1 MKQYTLY
8 ILLFVACLNHL
19 YANDSLDIANDSFL
33 QTLNDS
39 GQSQQKALTSIQDT
53 INQIST
59 NEFMFADTRRY
70 LIDGSLPMRL
80 TKIKPVSA
88 AIFGATL
95 TGLFIIQ
102 HEMQQSTIWKNV
114 SPKFRIAEDYQYSL
128 GADKFGHFYGTYMPS
143 YFMSQVF
150 MSTGFGYDLSHVLGG
165 SLGLLY
171 TTYVEILDGYSVDFG
186 FSPSDWYADIAGSA
200 YFIAQHYLPVLQNF
214 QPKFMYV
221 KPSWIGEK
229 NRWEAESF
237 IDDYS
242 AQTFWMSINVHNLLP
257 NKLKNYW
264 PDFLELSVGYAVF
277 SLCSDGYRGHSCDPV
292 ISEPVSAAA
301 WGNRTVLIGLDYN
314 LVKLLPDGGSF
325 WNWLKQT
332 LNQFK
337 ILPSPTIAIG
347 RTTRFYLT
355 FPFPI
360 KIGNIRF

>member
-1 MKQYTLY
+1 MKQYNLY
-8 ILLFVACLNHL
+8 IILCVSCINYLF
-19 YANDSLDIANDSFL
+19 ANDSFP

-39 GQSQQKALTSIQDT
+39 AQSQQKVLTSIQDT
-53 INQIST
+53 INQITT
-59 NEFMFADTRRY
+59 NEFIFADTRRY

-95 TGLFIIQ
+95 TGLFVVQ
-102 HEMQQSTIWKNV
+102 HEMQQNTIWKDV
-114 SPKFRIAEDYQYSL
+114 GPFHIVEDYQYSL

-165 SLGLLY
+165 TLGLLY
-171 TTYVEILDGYSVDFG
+171 TSYVEVLDGYSKDFG
-186 FSPSDWYADIAGSA
+186 FSPSDWYADFAGAS
-200 YFIAQHYLPVLQNF
+200 FFVAQHFVPVLQNF

-229 NRWEAESF
+229 NRREAESF

-257 NKLKNYW
+257 KSMKNYW
-264 PDFLELSVGYAVF
+264 PDFLELSVGYAVY
-277 SLCSDGYRGHSCDPV
+277 SLCTCDWHGLPCDPA
-292 ISEPVSAAA
+292 ISEPVSKGA
-301 WGNRTVLIGLDYN
+301 WGNRTLLIGLDYN
-314 LVKLLPDGGSF
+314 LVKLLPDDGAF
-325 WNWLKQT
+325 WNWLKQSLNLFRFLPAPT
-332 LNQFK
+332 LE
-337 ILPSPTIAIG
+337 IG